1 MEGILSKYFERLGP
15 DEPLF
20 SRGAIAWAPSAF
32 LLEEFHEIQF
42 SNPNPAVDF
51 GKGFITL
58 HKRTAAD
65 CHNPQSGVFNH
76 LPVHAVQLR
85 ANEVW
90 GALKFKL
97 RKVVII
103 SVGTELTGLGDR
115 ALRKVS
121 ARFPDCFLCAPIY
134 TLKSDDDPAKYPA
147 SFIELVKAYGLPMAF
162 HLKGEGGMRES
173 CVRFDRLQAIG
184 KPFLRP
190 DKTRLSDECLRV
202 FDDWLHNYLFGALPP
217 GSEITE
223 YRALLREQGLLGGEA
238 GAAPKTAS

>member
-1 MEGILSKYFERLGP
+1 
-15 DEPLF
+15 LF

-42 SNPNPAVDF
+42 SNANPAVDF

-58 HKRTAAD
+58 KKRTAAD
-65 CHNPQSGVFNH
+65 CHNPQSGVFSH

-103 SVGTELTGLGDR
+103 SVGTELVGLGDR

-134 TLKSDDDPAKYPA
+134 TLKSDDDPTRYPA
-147 SFIELVKAYGLPMAF
+147 SFIELVKAYGLPMTF
-162 HLKGEGGMRES
+162 HLKAEGGMRES
-173 CVRFDRLQAIG
+173 CVRFDRVQAIG
-184 KPFLRP
+184 KPFLQS
-190 DKTRLSDECLRV
+190 DKRRLSDECLKV
-202 FDDWLHNYLFGALPP
+202 FDDWLYNYMFGVLPP
-217 GSEITE
+217 GSEITD
-223 YRALLREQGLLGGEA
+223 YRALLREQGLLSGDA
-238 GAAPKTAS
+238 GANPQAAG